1 MTVLEDL
8 WYGNIIPWEMFAKD
22 NLHLKSLLSLSGKN
36 YDKLTADL
44 TEKQMEMLEKYKDT
58 LCEMN
63 SYTEQAAFKYGFA
76 LGVRLMI
83 ESVQTKL
90 DNNSM

>member
-8 WYGNIIPWEMFAKD
+8 WYGNIIPWEMFVK
-22 NLHLKSLLSLSGKN
+22 NNPHLKSLLSLAGRN

-44 TEKQMEMLEKYKDT
+44 TDKQVEMLEKYKDI

-76 LGVRLMI
+76 LGVRLIM
-83 ESVQTKL
+83 ESVITEL
-90 DNNSM
+90 

>member
-8 WYGNIIPWEMFAKD
+8 WYGNIIPWEMFVR
-22 NLHLKSLLSLSGKN
+22 NNPRLKSLFSLSGKN

-44 TEKQMEMLEKYKDT
+44 TEKQKEMLEKYKDT

-63 SYTEQAAFKYGFA
+63 SFAEQNAFKYGFS
-76 LGVRLMI
+76 LGVRLMMQSVSI
-83 ESVQTKL
+83 ELPT
-90 DNNSM
+90 NN